1 MYVYKVKTT
10 VLPSSFAGLQWYIT
24 EKYTYGQVIILF
36 IVRIL
41 CIIKK
46 LKEVN
51 FLFKGIYTNI
61 IHELL
66 RNHCFLK

>member
-10 VLPSSFAGLQWYIT
+10 VSPSSFAGLQWYIT

-41 CIIKK
+41 CIIKQ
-46 LKEVN
+46 LKEIY

-61 IHELL
+61 IPISLL
-66 RNHCFLK
+66 NHCFLK